1 MRTRAYRFQPVQE
14 LKQETDFQ
22 YRWDIVMHFITS
34 DNILT
39 YRVPKGGQW
48 WMKIR
53 SIMNILA
60 QHDSTYE
67 VEGLDPA
74 TCTDGETMG

>member
-1 MRTRAYRFQPVQE
+1 
-14 LKQETDFQ
+14 
-22 YRWDIVMHFITS
+22 
-34 DNILT
+34 
-39 YRVPKGGQW
+39 
-48 WMKIR
+48 MKIR